1 MCRTVL
7 IALMLVALA
16 AGIAPA
22 GDDAPDSAAPNT
34 EALEAAVSA
43 NPDDVALRVRAGRAW
58 LELARRGDGDA
69 VGKAEAHLDRALEL
83 APDDPQIL
91 ALSGTVLCLKGRDA
105 KLPVFKMR
113 HVQKGLKKMDRAV
126 ELAPMDFGIRW
137 QRGATCL
144 NLPPV
149 FERSGTAV
157 EDFTQLL
164 AMAEHA
170 PQSVPPAQVVEIKL
184 NLARA
189 RMAAGESDAARAL
202 LGEMVE
208 SGSEETAARARRPS
222 RGTGRLTC

>member
-7 IALMLVALA
+7 IALMLVGLL

-22 GDDAPDSAAPNT
+22 GEDAPDPAAFDSAVAQ
-34 EALEAAVSA
+34 S
-43 NPDDVALRVRAGRAW
+43 PDDVALRVRAGRAW

-113 HVQKGLKKMDRAV
+113 HVQKGLQKMDRAV

-170 PQSVPPAQVVEIKL
+170 PESMPPEQVVEIKL
-184 NLARA
+184 SLARA
-189 RMAAGESDAARAL
+189 RMAAGETDAARAL
-202 LGEMVE
+202 LDEMVE
-208 SGSEETAARARRPS
+208 SGSEETAARARALLAELD
-222 RGTGRLTC
+222 G